1 VRKIGSVVALGA
13 IALLVAAVSAFA
25 GQATG
30 AATAQKVTVGM
41 REFKFAVTP
50 KSVKKN
56 VPVTFALTNNGSTG
70 HDFKIG
76 GKKSPLVAA
85 SKKGTLKVTFKKA
98 GRYSYLCTVPGHAA
112 AGMKGVL
119 VVK

>member
-1 VRKIGSVVALGA
+1 MRKIVSIVALAAVLTLAVAVSALGA
-13 IALLVAAVSAFA
+13 RSSGSA
-25 GQATG
+25 T
-30 AATAQKVTVGM
+30 QKVTVGM
-41 REFKFAVTP
+41 SEFKFAVTP
-50 KSVKKN
+50 RTVKKN
-56 VPVTFALTNNGSTG
+56 VPVTFALTNKGTTG

-85 SKKGTLKVTFKKA
+85 AKKGTLKVTFKKA

>member
-1 VRKIGSVVALGA
+1 MRKIVSVVGIGETAALVATVSALGA
-13 IALLVAAVSAFA
+13 
-25 GQATG
+25 GTTG
-30 AATAQKVTVGM
+30 SATAQKVTVSM
-41 REFKFAVTP
+41 TEFKFSVTP
-50 KSVKKN
+50 KTVKKN
-56 VPVTFALTNNGSTG
+56 DPVTFALTNKGTTG

-85 SKKGTLKVTFKKA
+85 AKKETLKVTFKKA